1 MSETS
6 RTRLCSQVNQLVLV
20 IALLNIAICFEFRA
34 SDFGIDPGLPGGWFM
49 RIFEILN
56 IQHLALYLLPSLAF
70 IVIFAA
76 GLGYYYVRRR
86 DSEER
91 ESRIIENYPG
101 GIEGRNA
108 PFPLVLTLLIAGT
121 VAWCLLYII
130 LIGLLKIKI

>member
-1 MSETS
+1 
-6 RTRLCSQVNQLVLV
+6 
-20 IALLNIAICFEFRA
+20 
-34 SDFGIDPGLPGGWFM
+34 M

-56 IQHLALYLLPSLAF
+56 LQHVAMYLFPALAF

-91 ESRIIENYPG
+91 SSRIIEHYAG

-121 VAWCLLYII
+121 LAWCLVYII
-130 LIGLLKIKI
+130 LTGILKVKI